1 MIVSIGSLTSSKLRK
16 LIGYKM
22 SVSQIKLVLPKTFT
36 LAVFIFGLLT
46 GPALAATE
54 IKCKIKGVGERNYKL
69 EGFFTKI
76 VYERRNKG
84 EWEEWCPTNEKQ
96 TFRMGNKEAFCQ
108 VAKFRHRNMLIWGDT
123 VINFKNPGWKMRYR
137 YAKIGQDYVDS
148 QPNGREVG
156 TCRFWQGK

>member
-1 MIVSIGSLTSSKLRK
+1 MSKTKAIILK
-16 LIGYKM
+16 PIILG
-22 SVSQIKLVLPKTFT
+22 
-36 LAVFIFGLLT
+36 AFILGLLS
-46 GPALAATE
+46 GPVMAATE
-54 IKCKIKGVGERNYKL
+54 IKCKIKGVGVRNYKL
-69 EGFFTKI
+69 EGFFTKK

-84 EWEEWCPTNEKQ
+84 EWKEWCPTNKEQ

-148 QPNGREVG
+148 QPNGRETG
-156 TCRFWQGK
+156 TCQFWQGK

>member
-1 MIVSIGSLTSSKLRK
+1 
-16 LIGYKM
+16 M
-22 SVSQIKLVLPKTFT
+22 SVSKTKAII
-36 LAVFIFGLLT
+36 LKPIILGAFILGLLS
-46 GPALAATE
+46 GPVMAATE
-54 IKCKIKGVGERNYKL
+54 IKCKIKGVGVRNYKL
-69 EGFFTKI
+69 EGFFTKK

-84 EWEEWCPTNEKQ
+84 EWKEWCPTNKEQ

-148 QPNGREVG
+148 QPNGRETG
-156 TCRFWQGK
+156 TCQFWKGK